1 MAPCWAPVPFHG
13 FDQARKDG
21 VAVDFPSPE
30 RLSNKKSDEPRLTE
44 FEEIRKSMKYIVLGY
59 FPETFETSCSEVLD
73 AVRDTSSCG
82 YERNDQAA
90 ASSDGERIPNDEG
103 GDERKNQYH
112 RGGWRDGRLC
122 FSIGLTPVSMRTGG
136 NCANGGPRCR
146 SLAI

>member
-59 FPETFETSCSEVLD
+59 FPETFETSCSEVWD
-73 AVRDTSSCG
+73 TARDTSSCG
-82 YERNDQAA
+82 YEQNDQAERA
-90 ASSDGERIPNDEG
+90 ATAKGYRTMRAGTRERISIIAG
-103 GDERKNQYH
+103 AGVTGDYVFQ
-112 RGGWRDGRLC
+112 
-122 FSIGLTPVSMRTGG
+122 
-136 NCANGGPRCR
+136 
-146 SLAI
+146 LA